1 MTSKKLQGALLDAS
15 GVLELF
21 LIRSKVEGIKTLI
34 QSFDTI
40 YITPITVGIVFYYAE
55 REKLDMKLAEHLIQ
69 EFEILPMTQSTYDL
83 ALKIYNQKDMEDG
96 LQVATCLE
104 NNIQTIIT
112 LDKDFQKKY
121 QNLLTV
127 VGV

>member
-1 MTSKKLQGALLDAS
+1 MRNKLQGALLDAS

-21 LIRSKVEGIKTLI
+21 LMRTKLESIKSII

-96 LQVATCLE
+96 LQAATCLE
-104 NNIQTIIT
+104 NNNQTIIT
-112 LDKDFQKKY
+112 LEKDFQKKY
-121 QNLLTV
+121 TNLPNV
-127 VGV
+127 IGA